1 MKTTTRSATRMLGIA
16 VAAGSL
22 FVLAAGSRLLAQSA
36 PPSDELV
43 VTPPAGGPP
52 AADIVI
58 PETAGAGTQ
67 PSALF
72 APTTTLT
79 GLVPPGGLA
88 GLIPPA
94 GVPGASFVIFAEPTG
109 EPIDP
114 TALPPVTFSGP
125 NGSVIVSDLLVSGF
139 ANPNTPFIALV
150 SDNNPDLAAILS
162 KIPPTAP
169 VPILPETGL
178 LEDVSGFVASTFPG
192 FVVQVRSDTVP
203 EPSSIVILL
212 GFVGTG
218 LIGLTWHRHR
228 TA

>member
-1 MKTTTRSATRMLGIA
+1 VKTTAKFSARMLGVTVVLSGLTFLANGSNVLGA
-16 VAAGSL
+16 V
-22 FVLAAGSRLLAQSA
+22 
-36 PPSDELV
+36 PSDELV

-88 GLIPPA
+88 ALIPPA
-94 GVPGASFVIFAEPTG
+94 GVPGASFVIFAEPPG

-178 LEDVSGFVASTFPG
+178 LEDVSGLIGATFPG
-192 FVVQVRSDTVP
+192 FGVQVRSDVSVP

-212 GFVGTG
+212 GFVGMG

>member
-1 MKTTTRSATRMLGIA
+1 MLGVTVVLSGLTFLANDSNVLGAPIA
-16 VAAGSL
+16 
-22 FVLAAGSRLLAQSA
+22 
-36 PPSDELV
+36 SDELV
-43 VTPPAGGPP
+43 VTPPVGGPP

-79 GLVPPGGLA
+79 GLVAPGGLA

-94 GVPGASFVIFAEPTG
+94 GVPGASFVIFAEPPG

-125 NGSVIVSDLLVSGF
+125 NGPVVVSDLLVSGL

-150 SDNNPDLAAILS
+150 SDNNPDLASILS

-178 LEDVSGFVASTFPG
+178 LEDVSGLIGSTFPG
-192 FVVQVRSDTVP
+192 FGVQVRSDVGVP

-212 GFVGTG
+212 GFVGIG
-218 LIGLTWHRHR
+218 LIGLTWHRRR